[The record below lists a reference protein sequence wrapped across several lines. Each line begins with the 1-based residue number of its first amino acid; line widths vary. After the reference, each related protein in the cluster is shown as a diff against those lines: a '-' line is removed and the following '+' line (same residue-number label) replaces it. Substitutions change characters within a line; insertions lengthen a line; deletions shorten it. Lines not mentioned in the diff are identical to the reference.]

1 VPLALPWAFWRYVP
15 GEADAM
21 KRVFSSLLVVL
32 AITFMFV
39 STAKAHAVLVSSIPK
54 AGEVLEVAP
63 PEIVL
68 EFSEE
73 IDPSVARIELLDQG
87 GQVLATGPLE
97 IDPGAPH
104 ILRLPIEPLPDGT
117 YTAIW
122 RVRSA
127 VDGHIT
133 NSSLGFSIGE
143 ASSPASLLPPPGTPD
158 PATVFPSM
166 SQTIARWISY
176 LSAALALGSLSFGFF
191 IWRPVY
197 RQVPHEAE
205 QADEGI
211 LRLIR
216 WMTLVGLVTLAVAT
230 VGFAIV
236 LAAQAS
242 EVSVG
247 RALGLPL
254 SQWFVGRIGTVLGVR
269 LALSILLGLFVLWL
283 PAPGTGSS
291 TPWWLALLLGAL
303 LALTFSLQ
311 GHGAAQGSVLSV
323 IVIWLHLAGTAIWL
337 GGLPML
343 VAALRQPGVPAAHLV
358 PNYSKAAL
366 ISVGVL
372 ALTGLYNAIIFVGTL
387 EALTETT
394 YGRAL
399 IVKTA
404 IFVLLLAL
412 GAINL
417 LVLSPRLRKTGGAD
431 RRGLT
436 RTVPAEILLGILLLL
451 AVGVLSGV
459 SPAYDALQA
468 RREQGIIETAS
479 VEGVNILLRVV
490 PGRSGEN
497 EIGVEFTDT
506 RPGAEDVAPEVL
518 LRLTARTMDM
528 GIQQIATTSIDGLR
542 YTARGS
548 FFSMVGP
555 WDLEVIIRRPGFND
569 ARHTFEVDIQDSV
582 LP

>member
-1 VPLALPWAFWRYVP
+1 
-15 GEADAM
+15 M
-21 KRVFSSLLVVL
+21 IKRLFPSLLVVV
-32 AITFMFV
+32 AIALTWV
-39 STAKAHAVLVSSIPK
+39 GTAKAHAVLVSSIPQ
-54 AGEVLEVAP
+54 AGEVLAEAP
-63 PEIVL
+63 QEIVL

-73 IDPSVARIELLDQG
+73 IDPSVAHVELLDQG
-87 GQVLATGPLE
+87 GQVVMPGPGE
-97 IDPGAPH
+97 IEPDASH
-104 ILRLPIEPLPDGT
+104 ILRLPIDSLPDGT
-117 YTAIW
+117 YTAVW

-143 ASSPASLLPPPGTPD
+143 GSSPASLLPPPGTPD
-158 PATVFPSM
+158 PATVFPSTA
-166 SQTIARWISY
+166 QTIARWISY
-176 LSAALALGSLSFGFF
+176 LSVALALGSLSFGYL
-191 IWRPVY
+191 IWRPAF
-197 RQVPHEAE
+197 RQASHGTARV
-205 QADEGI
+205 DEEI

-216 WMTLVGLVTLAVAT
+216 WITLMGLVTLGLAT
-230 VGFAIV
+230 LGFAIV

-242 EVSVG
+242 EISLG

-254 SQWFVGRIGTVLGVR
+254 SQWFVGRIGWVLGVR
-269 LALSILLGLFVLWL
+269 LALTILLGWFILRLR
-283 PAPGTGSS
+283 APGTGSS

-311 GHGAAQGSVLSV
+311 GHGAARGSALSV
-323 IVIWLHLAGTAIWL
+323 IVIWLHLVGTAVWL

-343 VAALRQPGVPAAHLV
+343 VAALRQSGVPAAHLV
-358 PNYSKAAL
+358 PNYSRAAL

-372 ALTGLYNAIIFVGTL
+372 ALTGIYNAIVFVGTL
-387 EALTETT
+387 DALTETT
-394 YGRAL
+394 YGQAL
-399 IVKTA
+399 IAKTV
-404 IFVLLLAL
+404 IFALLLAL

-417 LVLSPRLRKTGGAD
+417 LVLSPRLRRTDGTA

-436 RTVPAEILLGILLLL
+436 RTVPTEILLGILLLL

-459 SPAYDALQA
+459 SPAFDALQA
-468 RREQGIIETAS
+468 RNEQGILETAK
-479 VEGVNILLRVV
+479 VEDVDILLRVV

-506 RPGAEDVAPEVL
+506 RPGAQDVAPEVL
-518 LRLTARTMDM
+518 LRLTATTMDM
-528 GIQQIATTSIDGLR
+528 GTQEIRAASSDGLR

-569 ARHTFEVDIQDSV
+569 ARHTFEVDIQDND